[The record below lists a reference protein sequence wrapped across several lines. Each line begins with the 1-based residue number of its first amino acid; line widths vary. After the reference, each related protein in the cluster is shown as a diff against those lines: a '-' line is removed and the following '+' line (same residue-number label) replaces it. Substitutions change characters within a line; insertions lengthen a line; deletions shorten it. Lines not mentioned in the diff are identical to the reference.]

1 MPRPQSLRASVAGG
15 SSSPTVRTRSL
26 QLRRLWPNRVWNS
39 HVSGLPESHKS
50 TIFQTLKT
58 TLDIPNDL
66 YRQAKAQAA
75 LENRKVKDLV
85 AQGLRLVLSG
95 SGGVKPQT
103 PMEVL
108 EEIRR
113 NPLHPPGKV
122 SKIMKEM
129 KSLRKKGWSRGDLR
143 P

>member
-1 MPRPQSLRASVAGG
+1 
-15 SSSPTVRTRSL
+15 
-26 QLRRLWPNRVWNS
+26 LWPN
-39 HVSGLPESHKS
+39 
-50 TIFQTLKT
+50 LKT

-75 LENRKVKDLV
+75 LENRKMKDLV

-103 PMEVL
+103 PMEVP

-122 SKIMKEM
+122 
-129 KSLRKKGWSRGDLR
+129 
-143 P
+143 

>member
-1 MPRPQSLRASVAGG
+1 M
-15 SSSPTVRTRSL
+15 
-26 QLRRLWPNRVWNS
+26 
-39 HVSGLPESHKS
+39 
-50 TIFQTLKT
+50 KT

-75 LENRKVKDLV
+75 LENRKMKDLV

-95 SGGVKPQT
+95 SGSVNAQT

-113 NPLHPPGKV
+113 NPLHPPGEV
-122 SKIMKEM
+122 SKIMREM

>member
-1 MPRPQSLRASVAGG
+1 M
-15 SSSPTVRTRSL
+15 
-26 QLRRLWPNRVWNS
+26 
-39 HVSGLPESHKS
+39 
-50 TIFQTLKT
+50 KT

-75 LENRKVKDLV
+75 LENRKMKDLV

-95 SGGVKPQT
+95 SGGAKPQT

-113 NPLHPPGKV
+113 NPLHPPGEV

-129 KSLRKKGWSRGDLR
+129 KSLRKKGWSPELLTDNVADFEGFVQHGLSLLE

>member
-1 MPRPQSLRASVAGG
+1 
-15 SSSPTVRTRSL
+15 
-26 QLRRLWPNRVWNS
+26 
-39 HVSGLPESHKS
+39 LPESHKS
-50 TIFQTLKT
+50 TIFQTVKT

-66 YRQAKAQAA
+66 YRQAKALAA

-129 KSLRKKGWSRGDLR
+129 KSLRKKGWSRGDLG